1 MTAKEYLENDNSYCP
16 VPIKTNN
23 FRSKFFWGKAKENGQ
38 KPKDLFPE
46 RKIYEDGFYIGWE
59 AANRENERN
68 GRNPNP
74 VNLTKKEYSD
84 FMSVL
89 TAFGYRFVYMTQP
102 PAILKDIDPNVHGFT
117 PGLNICKDPE
127 AIKAGVVI
135 SDEAK
140 ERILQIIKT
149 KLW

>member
-74 VNLTKKEYSD
+74 INLTKKE
-84 FMSVL
+84 FEH
-89 TAFGYRFVYMTQP
+89 TG
-102 PAILKDIDPNVHGFT
+102 ILNPKI
-117 PGLNICKDPE
+117 E
-127 AIKAGVVI
+127 
-135 SDEAK
+135 EM
-140 ERILQIIKT
+140 
-149 KLW
+149 